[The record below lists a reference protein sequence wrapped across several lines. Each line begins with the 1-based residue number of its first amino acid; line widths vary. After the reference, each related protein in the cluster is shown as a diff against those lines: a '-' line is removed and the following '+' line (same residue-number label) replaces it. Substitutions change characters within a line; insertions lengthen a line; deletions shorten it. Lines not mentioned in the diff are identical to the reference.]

1 MKKLLLSVFVFAIS
15 IAAFSQKRIAPTK
28 TAEQIL
34 NEEYC
39 SGLFRTPDGTYFDM
53 LDDNATISARS
64 YFNILD
70 WLQGRVA
77 GLRVYTLR
85 NNDRLPI
92 IRNSVARIYVDEI
105 PVSPDFLN
113 SLPVTDIAM
122 IKIIKGPSAGVFG
135 ASGGVIAIY
144 TIGTDDEEEEE

>member
-1 MKKLLLSVFVFAIS
+1 MKKILLSAFVFAIS

-39 SGLFRTPDGTYFDM
+39 SGLFKTPDGTYFDM

-85 NNDRLPI
+85 NNDRLPL
-92 IRNSVARIYVDEI
+92 IRNSLARIYVDEI
-105 PVSPDFLN
+105 PVASDFLN

-135 ASGGVIAIY
+135 AGGIIAIY
-144 TIGTDDEEEEE
+144 TIGTDDEGDEE